1 MAEVAQNE
9 FSYPEINAKNLFVR
23 DHTRRDYYM
32 ITVLGHKRVDLKAFR
47 HAHGLR
53 ALTFAT
59 PEELLEML
67 GLILGAV
74 TPFGLLNDQ
83 CAKIHLYIDSNLV
96 KPNGLIDVHPNN
108 NRATLWLKTDD
119 LLALIRAHGNT
130 ISVVDIP

>member
-1 MAEVAQNE
+1 MMSFFDITRHKTSKVAVTLPPKPHASRAYSFN
-9 FSYPEINAKNLFVR
+9 S
-23 DHTRRDYYM
+23 TS
-32 ITVLGHKRVDLKAFR
+32 RVDLKAFR

-59 PEELLEML
+59 PVELLEML

-74 TPFGLLNDQ
+74 TPFSLLNDQ